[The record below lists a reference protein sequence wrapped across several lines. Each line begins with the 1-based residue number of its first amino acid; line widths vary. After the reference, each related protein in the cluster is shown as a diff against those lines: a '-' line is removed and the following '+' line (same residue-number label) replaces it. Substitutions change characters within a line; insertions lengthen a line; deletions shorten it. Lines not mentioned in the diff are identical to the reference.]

1 MAARVCSLVLLLLM
15 VVLPL
20 GACKKDEQATA
31 TMAEL
36 SALTDQLVTT
46 VRDAPDKKAGVAE
59 AQALLDERRQALATK
74 LAALGQLKSI
84 ELSDEA
90 QAAVLNT
97 STDAMAKMARL
108 EEELLAEIFEDE
120 ALEAALE
127 TLIEDHEALVKGR

>member
-1 MAARVCSLVLLLLM
+1 MAARICPLVLLLLTA
-15 VVLPL
+15 VLAL

-31 TMAEL
+31 AMAEL
-36 SALTDQLVTT
+36 TALTDQLVTT
-46 VRDAPDKKAGVAE
+46 VRDAQDKKAGVAE
-59 AQALLDERRQALATK
+59 AQALLNERREALAAK
-74 LAALGQLKSI
+74 LAAVGQLKSI

-97 STDAMAKMARL
+97 GTDAMAKMARL

-120 ALEAALE
+120 ALEKALE